1 MPKMKTKRSMAKR
14 CKVTG
19 SGKVV
24 FYKTRRRHKL
34 THKTTA
40 QKNRLSGTQEIVGGE
55 LTKVKRMMGM
65 A

>member
-1 MPKMKTKRSMAKR
+1 MPKMKTKRAMAKR

-19 SGKVV
+19 TGKIV
-24 FYKTRRRHKL
+24 FFKTRRRHKL

-40 QKNRLSGTQEIVGGE
+40 HKKRLTGTVVFVGGE
-55 LTKVKRMMGM
+55 AKKVARMMAM

>member
-19 SGKVV
+19 TGKIV

-34 THKTTA
+34 THKNTA
-40 QKNRLSGTQEIVGGE
+40 QKNRLTGTVVFVGGE
-55 LTKVKRMMGM
+55 AKKVERMMAM

>member
-19 SGKVV
+19 TGKLV
-24 FYKTRRRHKL
+24 FFKTRRRHKL
-34 THKTTA
+34 THKNTA
-40 QKNRLSGTQEIVGGE
+40 QKNRLTGSVVFEGGE
-55 LTKVKRMMGM
+55 ETKVKRMMAM

>member
-19 SGKVV
+19 SGKIV

-40 QKNRLSGTQEIVGGE
+40 HKNRLTGTQTFEGGE
-55 LTKVKRMMGM
+55 ETKVKRMMGM

>member
-19 SGKVV
+19 SGKIV

-34 THKTTA
+34 THKTA
-40 QKNRLSGTQEIVGGE
+40 AHKNRLTGTVVFEGGE
-55 LTKVKRMMGM
+55 ETKVKRMMAM